1 MNGSIGMAVAVVA
14 TLGLAGCASMDEK
27 TARAAPAPVPGHA
40 TIEQDDAYV
49 AQVERIA
56 RRRGIQVQWVNVPTR
71 RVAAQQ

>member
-14 TLGLAGCASMDEK
+14 ALGLAGCASTDEK
-27 TARAAPAPVPGHA
+27 TAYAAPAPVPGHV

-56 RRRGIQVQWVNVPTR
+56 RRRGIHVQWVNVPTR
-71 RVAAQQ
+71 RVAATE